1 MATIKF
7 LVNAKNDNAQIILQ
21 LSVKRGVTPKRKTGL
36 FINPKNWSGTTNLPK
51 QTTAQ
56 NKNLSTELTKLSI
69 FVLDKVNKDT
79 IKGQEING
87 NWLEFAIDLFFE
99 RVTENQKSEFLTD
112 AIQDIIDGADVR
124 KNARGGVG
132 LSKSRINS
140 YISLLN
146 NFTEF
151 QGTKQIKVKDLDI
164 QLANTF
170 LNFLLKTKKY
180 DKGYSLKK
188 IADLKTVCNNA
199 ELNGIK
205 VNPLFKKIQSS
216 RVQNKFII
224 YLNPQELEQIEN
236 TELKT
241 EGLRNARKWLLLGCA
256 IGQRGGDLLRLSE
269 SNFINRNGL
278 DVIELKQQKTGKN
291 VMIPISPEAQRVID
305 QGLPYPIS
313 IQKFNNH
320 IKEVC
325 RLSKI
330 DKPTKGSLF
339 NPETKRKIEGV
350 YPKWMLIASH
360 VCRRSLASNLYGVM
374 PTALI
379 MQITAHGSEKMLLN
393 YIGKS
398 NLDHAQQI
406 ADYYILQAQK
416 QKQEPQL
423 TVIKKASNDR

>member
-1 MATIKF
+1 
-7 LVNAKNDNAQIILQ
+7 
-21 LSVKRGVTPKRKTGL
+21 
-36 FINPKNWSGTTNLPK
+36 
-51 QTTAQ
+51 
-56 NKNLSTELTKLSI
+56 
-69 FVLDKVNKDT
+69 
-79 IKGQEING
+79 
-87 NWLEFAIDLFFE
+87 
-99 RVTENQKSEFLTD
+99 
-112 AIQDIIDGADVR
+112 
-124 KNARGGVG
+124 
-132 LSKSRINS
+132 
-140 YISLLN
+140 
-146 NFTEF
+146 
-151 QGTKQIKVKDLDI
+151 VKDIDI

-224 YLNPQELEQIEN
+224 YLNPQELDQIEN

-241 EGLRNARKWLLLGCA
+241 EGLQNARKWLLLGCA

-360 VCRRSLASNLYGVM
+360 VCRRSLASNLYGAM

-423 TVIKKASNDR
+423 PVIKKVSNDR